1 MRLYRPFF
9 MSGLIWPEMIFR
21 IKTQGKAICLTF
33 DDGPDPD
40 TTPGILD
47 LLVKHNISA
56 LFFCTGQKAERFTE
70 LKERIISGG
79 HKVGNHGYFHLDGWK
94 TSRSEYL
101 DNVERAS
108 SCTSDYLFR
117 PPYGRMKLSQYRDLI
132 KTYTIIGWNLMP
144 YDFDNSMGKADI
156 VEILKKKIRPG
167 SVVVLHD
174 NGRSMILQILDE
186 FIDYALIKG
195 YKFILPEFSGK
206 E

>member
-1 MRLYRPFF
+1 
-9 MSGLIWPEMIFR
+9 MSGLIWPRVVSR
-21 IKTQGKAICLTF
+21 IKTQGKEICLTF
-33 DDGPDPD
+33 DDGPDPN

-47 LLVKHNISA
+47 LLGKHNISA
-56 LFFCTGQKAERFTE
+56 LFFCTGQKAERFPE

-94 TSRSEYL
+94 TSRDEYL
-101 DNVERAS
+101 DNIKRAS
-108 SCTSDYLFR
+108 SFTSDYLFR

-132 KTYTIIGWNLMP
+132 KTYRIIGWDLMP
-144 YDFDNSMGKADI
+144 YDFDNSMGMADI
-156 VEILKKKIRPG
+156 LEILKKKIRPG

-174 NGRSMILQILDE
+174 NGRSMILPILDE

-195 YKFILPEFSGK
+195 YKYILLEFSGK